1 MEINIRN
8 ATRYYQDQFQII
20 GNKDENQNDDIGILT
35 LIKKGTPIKENILG
49 ENGRIIGTKLSE
61 CQIWNVYP
69 PSGANFKSQREIF
82 FREDLIHLMMNWK
95 DQTRYIIQ
103 IGDHNC
109 THRDQDSVNI
119 NKLG

>member
-1 MEINIRN
+1 MVFNIININASRIGKREKLLELYAAFMIYKPDVVCIQEINIRN

-82 FREDLIHLMMNWK
+82 F
-95 DQTRYIIQ
+95 
-103 IGDHNC
+103 
-109 THRDQDSVNI
+109 
-119 NKLG
+119 